1 MVHCNKTVVVL
12 LHIPHKTFFIN
23 FINKNIGNSDIQIKI
38 KKKNI
43 TTANEIKFLG
53 LIIDNKLSWKGHI
66 DYITLK
72 LNSACYS
79 MGAVKPFVSQ
89 DTLKIIYYSYFHSI
103 MAYGLPFWGSST
115 ESIKVFKLQKRVIRV
130 MMGCKSNQSCRE
142 LFTKLRILPLP
153 SQYIL
158 SLLMFLNKNKDQF
171 TANAQIYHCATRQQT
186 NFHQPIANWTKYQK
200 GTGYM
205 GVKVFNMLPFN
216 IKKESDNSKI
226 FRHSLKN
233 FLKEKSFYSLQEY
246 FEL

>member
-1 MVHCNKTVVVL
+1 
-12 LHIPHKTFFIN
+12 
-23 FINKNIGNSDIQIKI
+23 
-38 KKKNI
+38 
-43 TTANEIKFLG
+43 
-53 LIIDNKLSWKGHI
+53 
-66 DYITLK
+66 
-72 LNSACYS
+72 
-79 MGAVKPFVSQ
+79 
-89 DTLKIIYYSYFHSI
+89 

-115 ESIKVFKLQKRVIRV
+115 ESIKVFKLQKKAIRI